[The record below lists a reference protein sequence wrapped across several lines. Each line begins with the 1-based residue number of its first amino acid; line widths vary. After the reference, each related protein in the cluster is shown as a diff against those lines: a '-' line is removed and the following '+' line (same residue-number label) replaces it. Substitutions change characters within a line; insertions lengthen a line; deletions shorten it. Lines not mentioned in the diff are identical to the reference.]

1 MKLNGDKCHLLL
13 SGDKH
18 EVMWGNI
25 GQSQIWESKEQKLL
39 GIIIDRDL
47 KFDEYILIQC
57 KKAGRKLCALGKV
70 CKFLNLE
77 RRRSLMKAFIES
89 QFAYCPLVWMFCS
102 RSSNNRINH
111 LHERAL
117 RIAYNNHSSTFEDC
131 LVKDNSVSIHPRNI
145 RLLAIELYKAKNNL
159 SSQLMLELFQR
170 REVNYSIRSQTDF
183 SLRSVN
189 TSSYGLRSLRYLAPK
204 YWNLVPQDIRSAKSL
219 SQFIRKIKSWIPDGC
234 PCILCCTYIGQVGY
248 VN

>member
-13 SGDKH
+13 SGYKH
-18 EVMWGNI
+18 EVMWANT
-25 GQSQIWESKEQKLL
+25 GQSQIRESKEQKLL
-39 GIIIDRDL
+39 GVTIDRDM

-57 KKAGRKLCALGKV
+57 KKAGRKLCALGRV

-89 QFAYCPLVWMFCS
+89 QLAYCPLLWLFCS
-102 RSSNNRINH
+102 RHSNNRINH

-117 RIAYNNHSSTFEDC
+117 RIVYNDHSSIFEDL
-131 LVKDNSVSIHPRNI
+131 LVKDNSVSIHHRNI

-159 SSQLMLELFQR
+159 SSQLMLNLFQR
-170 REVNYSIRSQTDF
+170 REVNYNIRSQTDF

-189 TSSYGLRSLRYLAPK
+189 TSSYGSRSLRYLATRI
-204 YWNLVPQDIRSAKSL
+204 WNLVPQDIQPAKSL
-219 SQFIRKIKSWIPDGC
+219 SQFIRKIMSLILDGY
-234 PCILCCTYIGQVGY
+234 PCILCRTYIGQVG
-248 VN
+248 